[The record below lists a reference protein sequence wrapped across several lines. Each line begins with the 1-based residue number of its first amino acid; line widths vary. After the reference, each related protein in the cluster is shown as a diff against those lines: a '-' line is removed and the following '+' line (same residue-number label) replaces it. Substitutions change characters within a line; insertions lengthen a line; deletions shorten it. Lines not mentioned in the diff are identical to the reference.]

1 MEKLLE
7 VKNVQTDFITTGKRS
22 QAVVDASF
30 TLHRGEIIG
39 VVGESGS
46 GKSVTMLSILKLIN
60 PPGKV
65 VGGEAHLTGEEQNL
79 INLPDE
85 SSEIRAI
92 RGGRIGMIFQEPMTS
107 LNPVLTIGYQI
118 SEAILQHKRCS
129 KEEARV
135 RAIEMLKAV
144 RIPDAE
150 ERYHYYPQQFSGGMR
165 QRIMIAMALSAEPEI
180 LIADEA
186 TTALDVTIQAQLL
199 EMLKEI
205 AVERQV
211 AIIIVTHNMGVV
223 ARYADRIYVMYS
235 GSVVECSPTM
245 ELFRQPRH
253 PYTRGLLNS
262 IPRLNDP
269 KDRVLEP
276 IDGLLPDPA
285 SRERYC
291 AFYERCLYRCDACK
305 EQDRPLLRET
315 APEHLVACHRSLEEI
330 EEVQKGLSAHKR
342 TAPEKKIGDEI
353 VLEVQGLTKTF
364 DVRTGLFQRKTG
376 EVHALQ
382 NVSFNVR
389 RGETLGIVGESGCGK
404 STLAR
409 CIIRAYRPTAGKIIF
424 EQNEISQAPE
434 SALKTLRRKMTMVF
448 QDPFFSLD
456 PRQTA
461 GSIVGE
467 ALKIHHLVKAG
478 EEYEQRVD
486 ELMRLVELDPKLK
499 RRVPHE
505 FSGGQRQR
513 LGIAR
518 ALSSSPSLIICD
530 EPISALDVS
539 VQAQIINLLERLQA
553 ELGISYLFIA
563 HDLAVVRHIS
573 DRVLVMYLG
582 CVMEIADCE
591 ELYANPLHP
600 YTQALLASVPTA
612 DPEAEQGRE
621 HVEMRGEIP
630 SVTERP
636 CGCPFSNRCEHATE
650 RCRQECPALRTLPN
664 GHQVACFLVEV
675 AAARQIKK

>member
-1 MEKLLE
+1 MEKLLD

-65 VGGEAHLTGEEQNL
+65 VGGKAYLEGEESNL
-79 INLPDE
+79 IDLPDDGN
-85 SSEIRAI
+85 EIRGI

-118 SEAILQHKRCS
+118 SEAILQHKKCS
-129 KEEARV
+129 KEEAHA

-199 EMLKEI
+199 EMLKQI
-205 AVERQV
+205 AEERQV
-211 AIIIVTHNMGVV
+211 AIVIVTHNMGVV
-223 ARYADRIYVMYS
+223 ARYANRIYVMYS
-235 GSVVECSPTM
+235 GSVVECSPTD

-276 IDGLLPDPA
+276 IDGLLPDP
-285 SRERYC
+285 SCREKYC
-291 AFYERCLYRCDACK
+291 AFYDRCLYRCDRCK
-305 EQDRPLLRET
+305 ELERPLLEE
-315 APEHLVACHRSLEEI
+315 ASPEHLVACHRPLEEI
-330 EEVQKGLSAHKR
+330 EKIAEGLSVNKR
-342 TAPEKKIGDEI
+342 AAPQKHIGDEV
-353 VLEVQGLTKTF
+353 VLEVKNLCKTF
-364 DVRTGLFQRKTG
+364 DIRSGLFQRKAG

-382 NVSFNVR
+382 SVSFSVR

-409 CIIRAYRPTAGKIIF
+409 CIIRAYRPSEGEIIF
-424 EQNEISQAPE
+424 EHNDVSQAPE
-434 SALKTLRRKMTMVF
+434 RELKDLRRKMTMVF

-461 GSIVGE
+461 ESIVGE
-467 ALKIHHLVKAG
+467 ALKIHGLVKTR
-478 EEYEQRVD
+478 EEYDRRVD
-486 ELMRLVELDPKLK
+486 ELMRLVELDPMLK
-499 RRVPHE
+499 KRVPHE

-553 ELGISYLFIA
+553 EMGISYLFIA

-582 CVMEIADCE
+582 CVMEIAECE

-600 YTQALLASVPTA
+600 YTKALLASVPTA
-612 DPEAEQGRE
+612 DPEAERGRA

-630 SVTERP
+630 SVSERP
-636 CGCPFSNRCEHATE
+636 SGCPFSNRCEYATE
-650 RCRQECPALRTLPN
+650 RCREERPDMRTLPN
-664 GHQVACFLVEV
+664 GHQVACFLVEEDK
-675 AAARQIKK
+675 AAQP

>member
-1 MEKLLE
+1 MEKLLD

-65 VGGEAHLTGEEQNL
+65 VGGKAYLEGEESNL
-79 INLPDE
+79 IDLPDE
-85 SSEIRAI
+85 GNEIRGI

-118 SEAILQHKRCS
+118 SEAILQHKKCS
-129 KEEARV
+129 KEEAHE

-199 EMLKEI
+199 EMLKQI
-205 AVERQV
+205 AEERQV
-211 AIIIVTHNMGVV
+211 AIVIVTHNMGVV
-223 ARYADRIYVMYS
+223 ARYANRIYVMYS
-235 GSVVECSPTM
+235 GSVVECSPTD
-245 ELFRQPRH
+245 ELFRRPRH

-276 IDGLLPDPA
+276 IDGLLPDP
-285 SRERYC
+285 SCREKYC
-291 AFYERCLYRCDACK
+291 AFYDRCLYRCDCCK
-305 EQDRPLLRET
+305 ELERPLLEE
-315 APEHLVACHRSLEEI
+315 ASPEHLVACHRPLEEI
-330 EEVQKGLSAHKR
+330 EKIAEGLSVNKR
-342 TAPEKKIGDEI
+342 AAPQKHIGDEV
-353 VLEVQGLTKTF
+353 VLEVKKLCKTF
-364 DVRTGLFQRKTG
+364 DIRSGLFQRKAG

-382 NVSFNVR
+382 SVSFSVR

-409 CIIRAYRPTAGKIIF
+409 CIIRAYRPSDGEIIF
-424 EQNEISQAPE
+424 EHNDVTQAPE
-434 SALKTLRRKMTMVF
+434 RELKDLRRKMTMVF

-461 GSIVGE
+461 ESIVGE
-467 ALKIHHLVKAG
+467 ALKIHGLVKTR
-478 EEYEQRVD
+478 EEYDRRVD
-486 ELMRLVELDPKLK
+486 ELMRLVELDPMLK
-499 RRVPHE
+499 KRVPHE

-553 ELGISYLFIA
+553 EMGISYLFIA

-582 CVMEIADCE
+582 CVMEIAECE

-600 YTQALLASVPTA
+600 YTKVLLASVPTA
-612 DPEAEQGRE
+612 DPEAERGRA

-630 SVTERP
+630 SVSERP
-636 CGCPFSNRCEHATE
+636 SGCPFSNRCEYATE
-650 RCRQECPALRTLPN
+650 RCRKERPAMRTLSN
-664 GHQVACFLVEV
+664 GHQVACFLVEEDKV
-675 AAARQIKK
+675 VQQ